1 MENNTANMVLI
12 PEENVYI
19 NFEITEDKPFNK
31 CFSCNSFRNGCSGP
45 NLFAMGV
52 KRACEF
58 LQMARMYLRRLYPDK
73 YSYQYCADE
82 TGLGITTIKKLLT
95 GKIED
100 PSFYTMKKMSD
111 LLIGDPSGKFPCA
124 CPDIVY
130 GHANMAELAE
140 ASVKME
146 QLVKDNDEYKAAL
159 DGIHASYRTEL
170 DIQRVEH
177 KAEVD
182 TIRAEHKEAMAAK
195 EVYFNTLRLHLVS
208 QIEHQRND
216 IEFLRKE
223 IDRRSVLIDKF
234 MEKQF
239 SQGNN

>member
-82 TGLGITTIKKLLT
+82 TGLGITTIKKT
-95 GKIED
+95 
-100 PSFYTMKKMSD
+100 
-111 LLIGDPSGKFPCA
+111 
-124 CPDIVY
+124 
-130 GHANMAELAE
+130 
-140 ASVKME
+140 
-146 QLVKDNDEYKAAL
+146 
-159 DGIHASYRTEL
+159 SYRKNRRPQFLYYEENERSSYWRS
-170 DIQRVEH
+170 QRKVS
-177 KAEVD
+177 VCLPRYC
-182 TIRAEHKEAMAAK
+182 IRSRKYGRARGSIRKDGAAC
-195 EVYFNTLRLHLVS
+195 
-208 QIEHQRND
+208 QR
-216 IEFLRKE
+216 
-223 IDRRSVLIDKF
+223 
-234 MEKQF
+234 
-239 SQGNN
+239 